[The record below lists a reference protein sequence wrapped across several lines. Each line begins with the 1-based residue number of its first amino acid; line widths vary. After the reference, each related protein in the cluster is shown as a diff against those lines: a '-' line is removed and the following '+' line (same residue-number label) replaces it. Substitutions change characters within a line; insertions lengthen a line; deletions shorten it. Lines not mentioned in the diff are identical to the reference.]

1 MTHSSSPPRSHA
13 RSVSRGRSRA
23 RRRGAA
29 AVEFALVLPVLML
42 VFGAIIELSLFI
54 STYHRVTRVARDAAR
69 VGSVVI
75 EGPDADGTDIRAAAE
90 DHAVLALEGAGLDC
104 EGGCDI
110 ATTWDLDEDSG
121 YFFLIVDVHYPFF
134 GLTGVMPE
142 LAERGIN
149 ARFAMVTQQQ

>member
-1 MTHSSSPPRSHA
+1 MTTRPLRSLL
-13 RSVSRGRSRA
+13 RR

-29 AVEFALVLPVLML
+29 LIEFALVLPVLIL

-75 EGPDADGTDIRAAAE
+75 EGDEGEGDLIEATALAHAE
-90 DHAVLALEGAGLDC
+90 LALDGAGLPCD
-104 EGGCDI
+104 GGCEVD
-110 ATTWDLDEDSG
+110 TTWELDGDSG
-121 YFFLIVDVHYPFF
+121 YFFIIVDVHYPYS
-134 GLTGVMPE
+134 GLTNIMPV
-142 LAERGIN
+142 LVERGIN